1 MYLKLHA
8 DKDVSKILYNLGKS
22 MIEDD
27 KSDLGWVT
35 YKNRRLHRYH
45 GRAAPDH
52 ASPVHHWMAGTLLC
66 LIAQGLALVQTATE
80 AQEVYQSI
88 QSALAEEAPESGAAG
103 AKSE

>member
-1 MYLKLHA
+1 MSTGFHA

-35 YKNRRLHRYH
+35 YRNRRLHRYH

-52 ASPVHHWMAGTLLC
+52 SSPVHHWMAGTLLC
-66 LIAQGLALVQTATE
+66 LIAQGLALVQTAND
-80 AQEVYQSI
+80 AREVYQEIQNSI
-88 QSALAEEAPESGAAG
+88 AQEGHGSGAV
-103 AKSE
+103 EE